1 LTLGLILSRN
11 LITSGDI
18 GSDFENFIIPWTQIF
33 VMLILALTAAALM
46 TIVPSRNAASVPVAE
61 ALRYE

>member
-1 LTLGLILSRN
+1 
-11 LITSGDI
+11 
-18 GSDFENFIIPWTQIF
+18 
-33 VMLILALTAAALM
+33 MLVLALTAAALM